1 MIAAGATCALSM
13 CLALG
18 MGCGLVEEPLPYG
31 HGSVLA
37 AVNPSATASLAT
49 PSSKMASLAMPL
61 NAPLAVLLPAEW
73 SAIRLSI
80 QVSIVATL
88 LGLVPGVLIAVWLAR
103 TRSML
108 RPVVEVATTLP
119 LVVPPVATGF
129 ALLQLMLWLH
139 LPLPFTRWAACVAGA
154 VVSMPLLI
162 RSVRATVEQID
173 PRLAVVAAT
182 LGASRL
188 RILLTITLPLAWRG
202 IVGGAMLAWARAV
215 GEFGA
220 TVIVAGDVPG
230 ETRTIPLAI
239 WSSYQTGGPVGR
251 LIVASVVLSILA
263 IALSEFLIR
272 RRRGAT
278 SRARVGH

>member
-1 MIAAGATCALSM
+1 MITALVM
-13 CLALG
+13 CVLGLLPALRVDR
-18 MGCGLVEEPLPYG
+18 GLVEEPLPYG

-37 AVNPSATASLAT
+37 EKSPPDGRGADLEEGPLPCGRGTVLGAASL
-49 PSSKMASLAMPL
+49 SSG
-61 NAPLAVLLPAEW
+61 EW
-73 SAIRLSI
+73 SAIGLSI
-80 QVSIVATL
+80 QVSVVATL
-88 LGLVPGVLIAVWLAR
+88 LGLVPGVLVAVWLAR
-103 TRSML
+103 TRSRL

-129 ALLQLMLWLH
+129 ALLQLMLWLN

-162 RSVRATVEQID
+162 RTVRATVEQID
-173 PRLAVVAAT
+173 PRLAIVAAT

-188 RILLTITLPLAWRG
+188 RILFTITLPLAWRG

-272 RRRGAT
+272 RGRGAT
-278 SRARVGH
+278 GRA